1 MHSRTKLASHHM
13 RSEADGPQALLGFF
27 NPWLSN
33 NIHVDWP
40 PSRWSIRRSSATK
53 FRAKLNQ
60 DPRLA
65 SLWSALGAVAWHGI
79 WENDRKSEPW
89 NFHNLIRTYL
99 KMQKKKQKEEKN
111 LDLLHLPGTLQ
122 CSWAISSTNHQN
134 WGVPEP
140 YPPTS
145 HVLWSPEAWL
155 SWLHLFRQPR
165 NEAMVGDCMGLL
177 GWFFVQL

>member
-99 KMQKKKQKEEKN
+99 KMQKKKEKRTWICCIY
-111 LDLLHLPGTLQ
+111 LAR
-122 CSWAISSTNHQN
+122 CS
-134 WGVPEP
+134 VPEP

-177 GWFFVQL
+177 GWFVVQL